1 MSVLAD
7 KKEKKYVS
15 DNAQLMAE
23 WDWEK
28 NREISFDPQ
37 KLTCG
42 SGKKAWWKCAN
53 GHEWQAR
60 IADRNKGKDVHIVRV
75 DLL

>member
-1 MSVLAD
+1 MAE

-28 NREISFDPQ
+28 NNAIGLDPH
-37 KLTCG
+37 KLVMG
-42 SGKKAWWKCAN
+42 SHKYTIPE
-53 GHEWQAR
+53 GHRRQ
-60 IADRNKGKDVHIVRV
+60 
-75 DLL
+75 